1 MTVTVERPAA
11 TEQAAPTFHGVEEVD
26 GRRFYFIGDRKLLSC
41 TTITGTIDKPALM
54 RYAGKKAAEGAFA
67 ELPSVVIA
75 SRVKPCGNTGNRCQ
89 HEPAERCERCPCVEC
104 KACMTSWLA
113 DRHIENTARRSD
125 EGTRVHDVI
134 EWWALHGEYKPYDQ
148 DIAPYI
154 KAFQAFTV
162 EYGITPDSF
171 VASEVLVV
179 NYDAGYAGTCDGLL
193 LIDASKTDAAAK
205 LVSRLLS
212 RVSGVTWKQAKRL
225 GIKVLLVIDFKTR
238 EGEGPEFY
246 PEQALQVTGY
256 RHAPILRIKN
266 TDAVDAEQPMP
277 ATDGGM
283 LIQLRPDG
291 FTPRL
296 VVATEDTYRD
306 GFLPA
311 LALTKWLIEYGA
323 AAVSS
328 RSFVLPET
336 LKARQRK
343 ADREAAEAAADQAVP
358 AAA

>member
-1 MTVTVERPAA
+1 MTVTAA
-11 TEQAAPTFHGVEEVD
+11 PPAPTFYGVEEVD

-41 TTITGTIDKPALM
+41 TTITGTIAKPALM
-54 RYAGKKAAEGAFA
+54 RYAAKKAAEGAFA

-75 SRVKPCGNTGNRCQ
+75 SRVKPCGNTGNRCA
-89 HEPAERCERCPCVEC
+89 HEPTERCERCPCTEC

-162 EYGITPDSF
+162 EYGITPESF
-171 VASEVLVV
+171 IASEVLVV
-179 NYDAGYAGTCDGLL
+179 NYDAGYAGTCDGIL

-205 LVSRLLS
+205 LVSRLLA
-212 RVSGVTWKQAKRL
+212 RSGRRVTWKKAKRL
-225 GIKVLLVIDFKTR
+225 GLKVLLVIDFKTR

-256 RHAPILRIKN
+256 RHAPILRVKN
-266 TDAVDAEQPMP
+266 SDAVDAEQPMP

-296 VVATEDTYRD
+296 VMSCDDTYRD
-306 GFLPA
+306 GFLYA
-311 LALTKWLIEYGA
+311 LGLCKWLIEYGA

-328 RSFVLPET
+328 HTFVLPET
-336 LKARQRK
+336 LAARERK
-343 ADREAAEAAADQAVP
+343 AAREAAEAAANAQPIP